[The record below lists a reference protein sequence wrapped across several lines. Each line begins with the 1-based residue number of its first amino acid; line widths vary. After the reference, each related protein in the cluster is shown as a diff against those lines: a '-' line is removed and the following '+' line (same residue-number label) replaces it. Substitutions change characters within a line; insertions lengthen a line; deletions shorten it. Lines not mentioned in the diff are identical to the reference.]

1 MGLGTTVVVQSVF
14 SSRTQGLSTIV
25 SNHWQTTAPEQ
36 VLRQK
41 LRHELETA
49 QSSIARDKA
58 DLMEGTKTSNWAMQ
72 LKLKREEELKER
84 IAAFTVFNR
93 NVARAKKLGG
103 NLQVSCTSWF
113 RGFVV
118 SRSGVAEACM
128 RGRGLPHSP

>member
-1 MGLGTTVVVQSVF
+1 M
-14 SSRTQGLSTIV
+14 V
-25 SNHWQTTAPEQ
+25 SNCAPIQDSGHTPPEQ

-58 DLMEGTKTSNWAMQ
+58 DLMEGTKTSNRAMK

-84 IAAFTVFNR
+84 ISAFAVFNR

-103 NLQVSCTSWF
+103 NLQASYGCFTVWC
-113 RGFVV
+113 GG
-118 SRSGVAEACM
+118 GVYE
-128 RGRGLPHSP
+128 RKKPGN